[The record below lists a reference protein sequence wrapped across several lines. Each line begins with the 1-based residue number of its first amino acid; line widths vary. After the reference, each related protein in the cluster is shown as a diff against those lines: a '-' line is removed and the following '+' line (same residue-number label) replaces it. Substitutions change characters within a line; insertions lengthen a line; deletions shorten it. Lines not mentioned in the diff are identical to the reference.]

1 MTTTLRQL
9 FVRLHNRYTRSAHVG
24 DLNAFAQWLIDHGYN
39 LDSARGLVR
48 RAKRSLDVFDVPPD
62 SVWGREQVEQAF
74 RVRPGRPFTPARRA
88 FGMFLQSV
96 GRLAPP
102 QEYGPHASI
111 LAAYRSYQS
120 EVRGIT
126 PGVID
131 QHMAE
136 VGHLLR
142 RALPSGEPLTRLT
155 AAKIERHIK
164 HRSREVSRRSL
175 RNYLGALRAFLRYCF
190 DHRLIMIRLDTIDHP
205 ARFRE
210 ELPPRALEW
219 ALIQK
224 LLSSIK
230 RDNPGGWR
238 DFMVLHLMA
247 HYGLRPGEVAGLTVE
262 SIDWTDRTLH
272 VEQSKTRSRLT
283 LPLMG
288 ETVDLLSRY
297 LREGRCRGP
306 RPELFSCLEAPH
318 RPISRST
325 VAWIFKDRAR
335 EAGLPITDASP
346 YALRHS
352 FAMRLFARNVG
363 IKAIGD
369 LMGHHNLASTA
380 LYLRLQTDMLRDV
393 ALPVPSLAKH
403 EGGVA

>member
-48 RAKRSLDVFDVPPD
+48 RAKRSLDAFDVPPD
-62 SVWGREQVEQAF
+62 SVWVREQV
-74 RVRPGRPFTPARRA
+74 
-88 FGMFLQSV
+88 
-96 GRLAPP
+96 
-102 QEYGPHASI
+102 EYGPHASI
-111 LAAYRSYQS
+111 LTAYRSYQS

-288 ETVDLLSRY
+288 ETVDLLHRY

-306 RPELFSCLEAPH
+306 PSKRRRARTRAL
-318 RPISRST
+318 
-325 VAWIFKDRAR
+325 DRA
-335 EAGLPITDASP
+335 
-346 YALRHS
+346 
-352 FAMRLFARNVG
+352 
-363 IKAIGD
+363 
-369 LMGHHNLASTA
+369 
-380 LYLRLQTDMLRDV
+380 
-393 ALPVPSLAKH
+393 
-403 EGGVA
+403 

>member
-1 MTTTLRQL
+1 
-9 FVRLHNRYTRSAHVG
+9 
-24 DLNAFAQWLIDHGYN
+24 
-39 LDSARGLVR
+39 
-48 RAKRSLDVFDVPPD
+48 
-62 SVWGREQVEQAF
+62 
-74 RVRPGRPFTPARRA
+74 
-88 FGMFLQSV
+88 
-96 GRLAPP
+96 
-102 QEYGPHASI
+102 
-111 LAAYRSYQS
+111 
-120 EVRGIT
+120 
-126 PGVID
+126 
-131 QHMAE
+131 
-136 VGHLLR
+136 
-142 RALPSGEPLTRLT
+142 
-155 AAKIERHIK
+155 
-164 HRSREVSRRSL
+164 
-175 RNYLGALRAFLRYCF
+175 
-190 DHRLIMIRLDTIDHP
+190 
-205 ARFRE
+205 
-210 ELPPRALEW
+210 
-219 ALIQK
+219 
-224 LLSSIK
+224 
-230 RDNPGGWR
+230 
-238 DFMVLHLMA
+238 MA

-393 ALPVPSLAKH
+393 ALPVPALAQL